1 MLKCYSYDIVCQE
14 IPDEISLAVNIS
26 CCPNRCPGCH
36 SPWLWEDEGEP
47 LTEELLQGLL
57 SMYGAAVTCVC
68 FMGGDASTGEIEN
81 LARWVRT
88 HFPELRTAWYSGRD
102 TLPENFDIKVL
113 DYVKIGPYIEAL
125 GGLKSRHTNQ
135 KLYRVLPD
143 GRLIEQTI

>member
-1 MLKCYSYDIVCQE
+1 MTVLEVG
-14 IPDEISLAVNIS
+14 PGLGALTLPLAEKADKLVAVELDKRMI
-26 CCPNRCPGCH
+26 
-36 SPWLWEDEGEP
+36 EP
-47 LTEELLQGLL
+47 LTEELMQGLL

-88 HFPELRTAWYSGRD
+88 NFPELRTAWYSGRD